1 MTVRAK
7 RKSLRHVLTDWHSTF
22 AEVTGKAEKPHIDR
36 VGKMKNQNKMIL
48 KLDGGKVELRKD
60 NGSYVRTIV
69 SSKAVDADL
78 NNSETLIVITYL
90 DGKVELR
97 KENGSYVRTIV
108 SSKAKRAKFQGSDIA
123 VTLDSGK
130 IELRK
135 ENGSYIRTI

>member
-1 MTVRAK
+1 
-7 RKSLRHVLTDWHSTF
+7 
-22 AEVTGKAEKPHIDR
+22 
-36 VGKMKNQNKMIL
+36 MIL

-78 NNSETLIVITYL
+78 NNNETLIVITYL

-108 SSKAKRAKFQGSDIA
+108 SSKAKRARFQGSDIA

>member
-1 MTVRAK
+1 
-7 RKSLRHVLTDWHSTF
+7 
-22 AEVTGKAEKPHIDR
+22 
-36 VGKMKNQNKMIL
+36 MIL
-48 KLDGGKVELRKD
+48 KLDGGKVELLKD

-78 NNSETLIVITYL
+78 NNNETLIVITYL

-108 SSKAKRAKFQGSDIA
+108 SSKAKRARFQGSDIA